1 MKGKHRG
8 GLKGRQI
15 KGEMIKKDKVRN
27 IKQTWQWRNNNKS
40 NMGRVVEK
48 EKKERE
54 IAGERIEVRNSGTEG
69 NELESG
75 GE

>member
-1 MKGKHRG
+1 M
-8 GLKGRQI
+8 
-15 KGEMIKKDKVRN
+15 RN

-54 IAGERIEVRNSGTEG
+54 IAGERIEVRNSGAEG

>member
-1 MKGKHRG
+1 M
-8 GLKGRQI
+8 
-15 KGEMIKKDKVRN
+15 RN